1 MRNEWFFFF
10 FKFENFDAE
19 NQIKT
24 HPPAEICQQKRREH
38 NLFGKIIPQTHNI
51 LFKPTETPRQEYKKN
66 TKKRPCARAIYHPYT
81 FSSTQ

>member
-24 HPPAEICQQKRREH
+24 HPLHSRNLPAEKER
-38 NLFGKIIPQTHNI
+38 
-51 LFKPTETPRQEYKKN
+51 
-66 TKKRPCARAIYHPYT
+66 
-81 FSSTQ
+81 TQSI